1 MQCSVYAYNLY
12 NYENYT
18 IFIHDFKA
26 FLLDPLLLAS
36 GKCLRATTHTLVF
49 PNPDL
54 LVERE
59 KNVCVSVSYANNV
72 NTVLSLRDIS
82 ENVRRNF

>member
-1 MQCSVYAYNLY
+1 MK
-12 NYENYT
+12 
-18 IFIHDFKA
+18 IIP
-26 FLLDPLLLAS
+26 FLFMISKRSFLDPLLLAS

-82 ENVRRNF
+82 ENVRQNF